1 MSASATCCTSEVPQT
16 DVFCN
21 ESNIQWPHWFRGS
34 RASVAVKRC
43 SQTTDGVV
51 NVIKITPWFQ
61 ISVRRATDHLGESN
75 SML

>member
-1 MSASATCCTSEVPQT
+1 MSASATCISEVPQT
-16 DVFCN
+16 NVFCN
-21 ESNIQWPHWFRGS
+21 ESNIHWPLVIGS

-43 SQTTDGVV
+43 GQTTDGVV
-51 NVIKITPWFQ
+51 RIIKITPCFQ